1 MAYVSAEAR
10 REQLIEAAVRVIA
23 REGADGATT
32 RKIADEAK
40 APLASLHYCFQ
51 NKENLLLAVFTQLS
65 EELPVDV
72 DLPEREDVGLG
83 LVIEQCLTRAMQ
95 WSVQYP
101 VRMRAMIEILL
112 WAERYDPELSAS
124 FYDAFLKSSEAVL
137 RQVDVPLP
145 DEELHSVLRVAISL
159 VDGLS
164 LQMLTNGDKE
174 RTLRDTA
181 TACAM
186 LKAFLNESARKAD
199 AVGDSEIA

>member
-1 MAYVSAEAR
+1 MAYVSADAR

-51 NKENLLLAVFTQLS
+51 NKENLLLAVFAQLS

-72 DLPEREDVGLG
+72 DLPEGEKASLG
-83 LVIEQCLTRAMQ
+83 PVMEQCLTRAMR
-95 WSVQYP
+95 WSVDNP
-101 VRMRAMIEILL
+101 VRIRAMIEVTL
-112 WAERYDPELSAS
+112 WAERYDPELSVG
-124 FYDAFLKSSEAVL
+124 FYDAFLKSSEDVL
-137 RQVDVPLP
+137 RQVEVTLS
-145 DEELHSVLRVAISL
+145 DEELHSVVRVAMSL

-164 LQMLTNGDKE
+164 LQLLTNGDKE

-186 LKAFLNESARKAD
+186 LRAFL
-199 AVGDSEIA
+199 GDNA

>member
-51 NKENLLLAVFTQLS
+51 NKENLLLAVFAQLS
-65 EELPVDV
+65 EEMPVAA
-72 DLPEREDVGLG
+72 DLPEGEGASLGDVLE
-83 LVIEQCLTRAMQ
+83 LCLTGAMR
-95 WSVQYP
+95 WSVENP
-101 VRMRAMIEILL
+101 VRARAMIEVTL
-112 WAERYDPELSAS
+112 WAERYDPELSVG
-124 FYDAFLKSSEAVL
+124 FYATFLRSSEAVL
-137 RQVDVPLP
+137 RQVDVSLP
-145 DEELHSVLRVAISL
+145 DEELQSVLRVTMCL

-164 LQMLTNGDKE
+164 LQLFSDGDKE

-186 LKAFLNESARKAD
+186 LKAFLKEGARETA
-199 AVGDSEIA
+199 

>member
-1 MAYVSAEAR
+1 MAHVSANAR
-10 REQLIEAAVRVIA
+10 REQLIEAAVKVIA

-65 EELPVDV
+65 EEMPVDA
-72 DLPEREDVGLG
+72 DLPEGENATLG
-83 LVIEQCLTRAMQ
+83 RVIEQCLTRAMR
-95 WSVQYP
+95 WSVENP
-101 VRMRAMIEILL
+101 VRIRAMIEVTL
-112 WAERYDPELSAS
+112 WAERHDPELSVS
-124 FYDAFLKSSEAVL
+124 FYDAFLKSSEAAL
-137 RQVDVPLP
+137 RQVDVPLS
-145 DEELHSVLRVAISL
+145 DEELHSVVRVAMSM

-186 LKAFLNESARKAD
+186 LKAFLGESER
-199 AVGDSEIA
+199 

>member
-1 MAYVSAEAR
+1 MSAEAR

-51 NKENLLLAVFTQLS
+51 NKENLLLAVFAQLS
-65 EELPVDV
+65 EELPVEV
-72 DLPEREDVGLG
+72 DLPEGEDASLG
-83 LVIEQCLTRAMQ
+83 LVIEQCLTRTMQ
-95 WSVQYP
+95 WSVQNP
-101 VRMRAMIEILL
+101 VRIRAMIEVTL
-112 WAERYDPELSAS
+112 WAERYDPELSVG

-137 RQVDVPLP
+137 RQVDVPLS
-145 DEELHSVLRVAISL
+145 DEELNSVLRVAMSL

-164 LQMLTNGDKE
+164 LQMFTDGDTE

-186 LKAFLNESARKAD
+186 LKAFLNQSARNAGG
-199 AVGDSEIA
+199 VGDSAIA

>member
-1 MAYVSAEAR
+1 MAHVSADAR

-51 NKENLLLAVFTQLS
+51 NKENLLLAVFAQLS
-65 EELPVDV
+65 DEMPVDA
-72 DLPEREDVGLG
+72 DPTQDEKPSLG
-83 LVIEQCLTRAMQ
+83 QVAEQLLTRAMQ
-95 WSVQYP
+95 WSVENP
-101 VRMRAMIEILL
+101 VRTRAMIEIVL
-112 WAERYDPELSAS
+112 WAERYDPELSAG
-124 FYDAFLKSSEAVL
+124 FYDAFLKKSEDVL
-137 RQVDVPLP
+137 RRADVTLS
-145 DEELHSVLRVAISL
+145 DEELHSVVRVSMSM

-164 LQMLTNGDKE
+164 LQMLTTGDME

-186 LKAFLNESARKAD
+186 LRAFLSESARSA
-199 AVGDSEIA
+199 A

>member
-51 NKENLLLAVFTQLS
+51 NKENLLLAVFAQLS

-72 DLPEREDVGLG
+72 DLPEHEGASLG
-83 LVIEQCLTRAMQ
+83 LVVEQCLTRAMQ
-95 WSVQYP
+95 WSVQNP
-101 VRMRAMIEILL
+101 VRMRAMIEVTL
-112 WAERYDPELSAS
+112 WAERYDPELSVS
-124 FYDAFLKSSEAVL
+124 FYDAFLKSSETVL
-137 RQVDVPLP
+137 RQVDVPIP

-186 LKAFLNESARKAD
+186 LKAFLDERARETA
-199 AVGDSEIA
+199 

>member
-1 MAYVSAEAR
+1 MAHVSADAR

-51 NKENLLLAVFTQLS
+51 NKENLLLAVFAQLS
-65 EELPVDV
+65 DEMPVEA
-72 DLPEREDVGLG
+72 DLPQDEKPSLG
-83 LVIEQCLTRAMQ
+83 QVAEQLLTRAMQ
-95 WSVQYP
+95 WSVENP
-101 VRMRAMIEILL
+101 VRTRAMIEIVL
-112 WAERYDPELSAS
+112 WAERYDPELSAG
-124 FYDAFLKSSEAVL
+124 FYEAFGKKAEDVL
-137 RQVDVPLP
+137 RRADMTLS
-145 DEELHSVLRVAISL
+145 DEELHSVVRVSMSM

-164 LQMLTNGDKE
+164 LQMLTTGDME

-186 LKAFLNESARKAD
+186 LKTFLSESARSA
-199 AVGDSEIA
+199 A

>member
-51 NKENLLLAVFTQLS
+51 NKENLLLAVFAQLS
-65 EELPVDV
+65 EEMPVDV
-72 DLPEREDVGLG
+72 DLPEGENATLG
-83 LVIEQCLTRAMQ
+83 HVIERRLTSAMQ
-95 WSVQYP
+95 WSVENP
-101 VRMRAMIEILL
+101 VRVRAMIEVTV
-112 WAERYDPELSAS
+112 WADRYNPELSVS
-124 FYDAFLKSSEAVL
+124 FYDAFFKSSEAAL
-137 RQVDVPLP
+137 RQADETLS
-145 DEELHSVLRVAISL
+145 DEELDSVVRVATSM

-164 LQMLTNGDKE
+164 LQMLTDGDKE

-186 LKAFLNESARKAD
+186 LKAYLGEGARKTA
-199 AVGDSEIA
+199 

>member
-1 MAYVSAEAR
+1 MPHVPADAR

-51 NKENLLLAVFTQLS
+51 NKENLLLAVFAQLS
-65 EELPVDV
+65 EELPVEV
-72 DLPEREDVGLG
+72 DLPEDEKASLG
-83 LVIEQCLTRAMQ
+83 QVAEQLLTRAMQ
-95 WSVQYP
+95 WCVENP
-101 VRMRAMIEILL
+101 VRTRAMIEILL
-112 WAERYDPELSAS
+112 WAERYDPELSAGFYKS
-124 FYDAFLKSSEAVL
+124 FHKRSEDL
-137 RQVDVPLP
+137 FRQADMTLS
-145 DEELHSVLRVAISL
+145 DEELHSTVRVAISL

-164 LQMLTNGDKE
+164 LQMLTGDDKG

-186 LKAFLNESARKAD
+186 LRAFLGEAARNA
-199 AVGDSEIA
+199 A

>member
-10 REQLIEAAVRVIA
+10 RQQLIEAAVLVVA

-65 EELPVDV
+65 AEVPVGV
-72 DLPEREDVGLG
+72 VLPEDGSATLSD
-83 LVIEQCLTRAMQ
+83 VIEQSLTNAMR
-95 WSVQYP
+95 WSADNP
-101 VRMRAMIEILL
+101 VRMRAMIEVTL
-112 WAERYDPELSAS
+112 WAERNDPELSVS
-124 FYDAFLKSSEAVL
+124 FYDTFLRSAEAVL
-137 RQVDVPLP
+137 HQVDVSLS
-145 DEELHSVLRVAISL
+145 DEELHSVVRVAMSL

-164 LQMLTNGDKE
+164 LQMLTNGDKD

-181 TACAM
+181 TACAI
-186 LKAFLNESARKAD
+186 LKSYLSERERNPSAGCSSTA
-199 AVGDSEIA
+199 

>member
-1 MAYVSAEAR
+1 MAHVSADAR
-10 REQLIEAAVRVIA
+10 REQLIEAAVKVIA

-65 EELPVDV
+65 EEMPVDA
-72 DLPEREDVGLG
+72 DLPEGENATLG
-83 LVIEQCLTRAMQ
+83 RVIEQCLTRAMR
-95 WSVQYP
+95 WSVENP
-101 VRMRAMIEILL
+101 VRIRAMIEVTL
-112 WAERYDPELSAS
+112 WAERHDPELSVS
-124 FYDAFLKSSEAVL
+124 FYDAFLKSSEAAL
-137 RQVDVPLP
+137 RQVDVTLS
-145 DEELHSVLRVAISL
+145 DEELHSVVRVAMSM

-186 LKAFLNESARKAD
+186 LKAFLGESERKTA
-199 AVGDSEIA
+199 

>member
-51 NKENLLLAVFTQLS
+51 NKENLLLAVFAQLS

-72 DLPEREDVGLG
+72 DLAEHEDVSLG
-83 LVIEQCLTRAMQ
+83 LVVEQCLTRAMQ
-95 WSVQYP
+95 WSARNP
-101 VRMRAMIEILL
+101 VRMRAMIEVTL
-112 WAERYDPELSAS
+112 WAERYDPELSVS

-137 RQVDVPLP
+137 RQVDVPLT

-164 LQMLTNGDKE
+164 LQMLTNGDTE

-186 LKAFLNESARKAD
+186 LKAFLNESA
-199 AVGDSEIA
+199 

>member
-51 NKENLLLAVFTQLS
+51 NKENLLLAVFAQLS
-65 EELPVDV
+65 EEMPVSA
-72 DLPEREDVGLG
+72 DLSEAEDASLG
-83 LVIEQCLTRAMQ
+83 HALELCLTGAMR
-95 WSVQYP
+95 WSVENP
-101 VRMRAMIEILL
+101 VRARAMIEVTL
-112 WAERYDPELSAS
+112 WAERYDPELSVG
-124 FYDAFLKSSEAVL
+124 FYATFLRSSEAIL
-137 RQVDVPLP
+137 SQVDVPLSG
-145 DEELHSVLRVAISL
+145 EELQSVLRVTMGL

-164 LQMLTNGDKE
+164 LQLFSDGDKE

-186 LKAFLNESARKAD
+186 LKAFLNESARETA
-199 AVGDSEIA
+199 

>member
-1 MAYVSAEAR
+1 MAYVPAATR

-51 NKENLLLAVFTQLS
+51 NKENLLLAVFAQLS
-65 EELPVDV
+65 DEMPLDA
-72 DLPEREDVGLG
+72 DLPDGESTSLG
-83 LVIEQCLTRAMQ
+83 YVMAQSLTRAMQ
-95 WSVQYP
+95 WSVENA
-101 VRMRAMIEILL
+101 VRIRAMIEVTL
-112 WAERYDPELSAS
+112 WAERYDPELAVG
-124 FYDAFLKSSEAVL
+124 FYDGFAKSAEAVL

-145 DEELHSVLRVAISL
+145 DEEIHSVVRVVMSM

-164 LQMLTNGDKE
+164 LQFFTDGDKK

-181 TACAM
+181 TACEL
-186 LKAFLNESARKAD
+186 LKAFLREKERE
-199 AVGDSEIA
+199 AVQ